1 MLGFVSGGAT
11 FLNILKIF
19 VKLFYFIWDKY
30 LVGHSPPSA
39 YYSVLPKYYNSEV
52 NSKLLHTSFMF
63 ALLLTV
69 DSNDN
74 QNNDIQIVYNIY
86 GIVKVMIILSIY

>member
-1 MLGFVSGGAT
+1 M
-11 FLNILKIF
+11 
-19 VKLFYFIWDKY
+19 
-30 LVGHSPPSA
+30 VGHSPPSA
-39 YYSVLPKYYNSEV
+39 YHRVLPKYYNSEV

-74 QNNDIQIVYNIY
+74 QNNDIQIVYNIC
-86 GIVKVMIILSIY
+86 GIVKVMIILSI

>member
-1 MLGFVSGGAT
+1 MYYEIGRMLGFISGGAT

-19 VKLFYFIWDKY
+19 VNFFYLFPLYETNIW
-30 LVGHSPPSA
+30 LG
-39 YYSVLPKYYNSEV
+39 KYYNSEV

-74 QNNDIQIVYNIY
+74 QNNDIQIVYNIC
-86 GIVKVMIILSIY
+86 GIVKVMIILSI